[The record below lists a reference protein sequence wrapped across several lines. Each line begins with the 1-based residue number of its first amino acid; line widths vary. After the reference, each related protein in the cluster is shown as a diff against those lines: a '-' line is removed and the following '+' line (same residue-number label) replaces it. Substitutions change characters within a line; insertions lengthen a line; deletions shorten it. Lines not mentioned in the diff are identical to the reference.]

1 MRIKVQLPM
10 IKSREEAEIVMNEL
24 ATAANVQR
32 SLIALRDGEVLGINE
47 KYEAKLAKCAVV
59 LKDRTDALRAWAE
72 ATPEAFPRDCKSL
85 KLVCGTLGFR
95 SGMPKL

>member
-24 ATAANVQR
+24 ATAANEQR

-47 KYEAKLAKCAVV
+47 KFEAELAECAEV

-85 KLVCGTLGFR
+85 KLV
-95 SGMPKL
+95 